1 MTLTLAIEKLT
12 VVRGGRTVL
21 SGLSLT
27 REGGTV
33 LALEGPNGSG
43 KTTLLRAIA
52 GLLAPESGRIEICR
66 DGTMAEEPED
76 RGALI
81 GWLGHLDGIKAQLT
95 VAEQAA
101 FWADVYGSGLDARAA
116 LKRFGI
122 ARLADLRGV
131 VLSAG
136 QKRRL
141 ALARLALS
149 GRPVWLLDEP
159 LAALDAAGKALVA
172 EAAAAHAAAGGLV
185 IAATHEP
192 LGLDCDRLALGAA

>member
-1 MTLTLAIEKLT
+1 MSLALAIENLV
-12 VVRGGRTVL
+12 VVRGGRVVL
-21 SGLSLT
+21 NGLSLA

-52 GLLAPESGRIEICR
+52 GFLTPHAGRIAITR
-66 DGTMAEEPED
+66 DGTAAEDDED

-95 VAEQAA
+95 VGEQAA
-101 FWADVYGSGLDARAA
+101 FWADVYASGLDPRAA
-116 LKRFGI
+116 LQRFGI
-122 ARLADLRGV
+122 AHLAEMRGV

-159 LAALDAAGKALVA
+159 LAALDTAGKALVA
-172 EAAAAHAAAGGLV
+172 EAAQAHAAAGGLV
-185 IAATHEP
+185 VAATHEP
-192 LGLDCDRLALGAA
+192 LGLNCERLVLGAA